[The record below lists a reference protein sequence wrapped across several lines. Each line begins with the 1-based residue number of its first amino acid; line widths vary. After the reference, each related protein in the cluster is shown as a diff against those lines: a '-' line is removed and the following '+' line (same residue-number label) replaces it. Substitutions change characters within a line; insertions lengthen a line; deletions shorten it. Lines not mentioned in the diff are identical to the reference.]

1 MTIRLALY
9 DDQQLVVDTLAWWL
23 ETMAH
28 DIEVVAAVTQWD
40 QLLTQDQAYDVVL
53 LGLMME
59 DQSETTAKISV
70 LAAIGAKPIVISENA
85 QPEQAKAF
93 LAAGAVA
100 CLLKSQT
107 AVVILDCI
115 RAAYRGE
122 LITVGVPEGSGQLR
136 PTPTLTPRQRQVAEL
151 YWGGGGKSSRQVA
164 ATLGIGEQT
173 VKAHLHE
180 IRRRYAVAGT
190 EQGTSVMMHERLYKD
205 GWIS

>member
-1 MTIRLALY
+1 MVIRLALC
-9 DDQQLVVDTLAWWL
+9 DDQQLIVDTLAWWL
-23 ETMAH
+23 ETMA
-28 DIEVVAAVTQWD
+28 DGIEVVTAVTQWD
-40 QLLTQDQAYDVVL
+40 QMLTQEQDFDVVL

-59 DQSETTAKISV
+59 DRIEATAKIRA
-70 LAAIGAKPIVISENA
+70 LAAIGAKTIVFSEYS
-85 QPEQAKAF
+85 QPEQAQDF

-100 CLLKSQT
+100 WLSKSQT
-107 AVVILDCI
+107 AAVILDCI

-122 LITVGVPEGSGQLR
+122 LTTVGMPEGAGQLR
-136 PTPTLTPRQRQVAEL
+136 ASPTLTPRQRQVAQL

-164 ATLGIGEQT
+164 ATLGIGEHT

-190 EQGTSVMMHERLYKD
+190 EQGTSVMMQERLRMD